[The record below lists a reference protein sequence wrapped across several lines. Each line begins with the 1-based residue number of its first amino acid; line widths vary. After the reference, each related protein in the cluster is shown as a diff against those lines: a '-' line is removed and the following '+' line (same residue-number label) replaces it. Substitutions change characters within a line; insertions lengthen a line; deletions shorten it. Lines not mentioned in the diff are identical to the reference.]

1 MGERGACSAQCR
13 PYPRCLFCCLLSCLF
28 GVGRFCM
35 FSSVSRV
42 FLQRSNVGKKGARR
56 FVTGLK
62 HEDDFPVPFHP
73 LPSPSMYKSPRIPS
87 QDLAPDEKLKFFF
100 ENAMK
105 KMYSYS
111 NVCLWCKP
119 SKQGLRSRWSASWF
133 ENSLP
138 IKAMWKFEIMR
149 SGRNPQIQDAQIL
162 KIWEIAKA
170 WKSQNTK
177 ITFTKLPNRFIA
189 PLGL

>member
-1 MGERGACSAQCR
+1 MGKNKFFSSRFDEFFLIWSGEVLGGDGAARGCDIVRKSTMLRFVLILVVC
-13 PYPRCLFCCLLSCLF
+13 CCCLLSCLF

-87 QDLAPDEKLKFFF
+87 QDLAPDEKLKIFF

-105 KMYSYS
+105 KITSYS
-111 NVCLWCKP
+111 NVCL
-119 SKQGLRSRWSASWF
+119 
-133 ENSLP
+133 
-138 IKAMWKFEIMR
+138 
-149 SGRNPQIQDAQIL
+149 
-162 KIWEIAKA
+162 
-170 WKSQNTK
+170 
-177 ITFTKLPNRFIA
+177 
-189 PLGL
+189 